1 MQSLKPKFW
10 DHEDVA
16 SGPSK
21 DLFNFRR
28 IWKMTVLLTAGV
40 AIVPLI
46 LVATIDYNVTQQA
59 IESEILL
66 RTSRLVSNTKRAISF
81 FLKERM
87 SALDFINQDNS
98 FDELSNPARL
108 KEILKNLKQGFGG
121 FVDLGVIDA
130 SGRQQTYVGPY
141 KLEGKDYRDQE
152 WFKKVLRRS
161 IFISDVF
168 MGFRK
173 VPHVVIAVKQEL
185 SNGSF
190 YVLRATI
197 DTERFNELLSKLE
210 LAGLGDTFIINH
222 DGILQTPSRY
232 HGRVFGKIFLPVPNY
247 AERTQ
252 VFEEKDLNGK
262 ALIVGYAYLTQTPFI
277 LMIIKHKGEL
287 MKPWYR
293 TRLVLILFLTI
304 SIFIILVVTLGVVTY
319 LVESIYVADRQRV
332 MTLHEVEYSNKM
344 ASIGRLAASVAHEI
358 NNPLAIINEKA
369 GLIKDLFIL
378 REGYVKDKKLVDL
391 VDSVIYS
398 VERCAAITRRLL
410 SFTRG
415 MELNIQL
422 LNLEEVINEV
432 FGFLSKEA
440 EYRSI
445 AVSVDAPADIPQLEN
460 DRGSLQEIFLNLF
473 NNAFAAMSDEGHL
486 EITVRQQDLNHVSVT
501 VADDGSG
508 IPQSDV
514 KRVFEPYFSTKTKQG
529 GTGLGLFITY
539 GLVKKIGGTI
549 SVHSEVGKGT
559 SFFITLPLHIKNE
572 ESNG

>member
-1 MQSLKPKFW
+1 M
-10 DHEDVA
+10 
-16 SGPSK
+16 
-21 DLFNFRR
+21 
-28 IWKMTVLLTAGV
+28 VLM
-40 AIVPLI
+40 
-46 LVATIDYNVTQQA
+46 ATIDYNVTQHA

-66 RTSRLVSNTKRAISF
+66 RTSRLVSNTRRTISF

-87 SALDFINQDNS
+87 AALDFINQDNS

-121 FVDLGVIDA
+121 FVDLGVIDS

-152 WFKKVLRRS
+152 WFKKVLKRS

-173 VPHVVIAVKQEL
+173 VPHAVIAVKREL
-185 SNGSF
+185 PNGSF

-210 LAGLGDTFIINH
+210 LAGLGDAFIINYE
-222 DGILQTPSRY
+222 GILQTPSRY
-232 HGRVFGKIFLPVPNY
+232 HGMIFGKIFLPVPNY
-247 AERTQ
+247 SERTQ
-252 VFEEKDLNGK
+252 VFEEKDLNGEP
-262 ALIVGYAYLTQTPFI
+262 LIVGYAYIAQTHLI

-287 MKPWYR
+287 MKPWNR

-304 SIFIILVVTLGVVTY
+304 SIIIILVVTLGVATY
-319 LVESIYVADRQRV
+319 LVDSIYVADRQRV

-378 REGYVKDKKLVDL
+378 REGYAKDKKLMGL

-422 LNLEEVINEV
+422 LNLKEVINEV
-432 FGFLSKEA
+432 LGFLSKEA

-445 AVSVDAPADIPQLEN
+445 AVSVDVPVDIPQLES

-473 NNAFAAMSDEGHL
+473 NNGFAAMSDEGHL
-486 EITVRQQDLNHVSVT
+486 DITVRQQDLNHVSVT

-508 IPQSDV
+508 IPQSHL
-514 KRVFEPYFSTKTKQG
+514 KRVFEPYFSTKTKRG
-529 GTGLGLFITY
+529 GTGLGLSITY
-539 GLVKKIGGTI
+539 GLVQKIGGTI
-549 SVHSEVGKGT
+549 SVQSKVGKGT
-559 SFFITLPLHIKNE
+559 SFFITLPLHMKKE
-572 ESNG
+572 GSNG